1 MPVSARAAEPAG
13 ASGHVCQKPSAC
25 APPSGASLS
34 QDCDVRYRDLSLQ
47 YSGNS
52 SCERAIRRCGQNC
65 GQIRSYEGS
74 RSGEAI
80 RHITTPLKS
89 LIAEYTPH
97 LFYSLNMDELD
108 EAKKEALRNVYRGT
122 PGSSRDVFAMP
133 GGGGA
138 GASTGLK
145 LASCVNQIET
155 PSKPQTPAEKAMFG
169 RLKIDNCTNQYIL
182 QSAVDPAYK
191 ENVRTYSMENA
202 NDPTQRINLASH
214 CQPLTMRPSGDQTM
228 NEYDAGLYLQGA
240 WKKLLQD
247 PSYRIN
253 PNAPE
258 EPRLPSQIRIN
269 QPIAPPSPMP
279 DVRVSMLMQLPYEEI
294 VDPSHPFSPR
304 WDFEDNDRDM
314 FASQGANVF
323 CAGDKDDK
331 VIKVDILSFRDQRI
345 GFTKHVQDRV
355 SFNKNCMSNSGMQKN
370 PCCKVIP
377 NPSQPPQT
385 WPCIPQPCSVCFG
398 ASEDSPAC
406 AVSYTGTPDRK
417 TVVPPFLPVNPVLRI
432 GGTVS
437 SLGSSLQSI
446 NLSSLPSD
454 LNVNQV
460 RGMIGNVQGVMNSVP
475 GGTPVSAMAGQ
486 LRGYANM
493 AGNLQQMASKVGVGN
508 LSSVMNSQGQIFSNM
523 SNLNLNAGDLSAM
536 MRSQASTLSRL
547 PPQVGMGQYASY
559 LRTPANLLGRI
570 DSLKPD
576 MSLANAAPTLRA
588 GQAMLNAFPG
598 TQNVGQVA
606 GQLSGAARTLQNV
619 QPMMGGIGN
628 VSFEKAGEHLK
639 AQSAMALSFSESTTV
654 SSAVKQLK
662 DAGQSLNRIPDTLP
676 IRSLGASVGAKIP
689 GLPNVAAQAENMTVG
704 QLRQSMN
711 AQVNHLSGMVPTST
725 MRMVA
730 PQIASDVRQAIQL
743 PRTLPGLEKAAT
755 SLSSESMEKM
765 VSSYAEGLQTIDPKT
780 PMRSVAPTINAQING
795 VLGLPPGMRVNVA
808 RDFLQNQ
815 SMSFQG
821 LSNINPQRLGAG
833 IESQTSALG
842 STISNFNP
850 ASLGSMFTSQG
861 ALINRFTDMP
871 INRTSQ
877 ILRGYT
883 NNFVDIAKIQNISG
897 ISTSALQTGQ
907 MSAVLGTQLNQLQNF
922 NGATSISTAASSVS
936 SISGMGEA
944 ASPGNLTLGMVT
956 SFPYSPIAACTPLE
970 PAQNPS
976 NMAKMCEQ
984 LRAPMI
990 PINKLKMRYHDPEK
1004 LTESELPSGV
1014 PEGLT
1019 FKEYFGSNMPYIRL
1033 HDTGRPIQ
1041 KSTSSKQDPM
1051 DDLGQYT
1058 AIVGVGREGVSGDA
1072 ERKDERCLFGG
1083 WGGDASF
1090 GGVNISA
1097 PDPITSWTE
1106 LKLYQTRTMRKD
1118 GLYCIGRY
1126 DKVFKPESTEE
1137 KLLGLAGGEFN
1148 AMRPLPGATEQT
1160 RMSQVSWPLAWR
1172 GYTTEPDENQRFP
1185 NFGGTASGILT
1196 GLDNARLG
1204 DILILDENGS
1214 AEGSKPGLP
1223 RLAVVVEGS
1232 NNDPQTCQSEGSC
1245 WVNIQAADDGGSPDI
1260 CGGTDAMGQVLT
1272 RTFYKPS
1279 ASTDLDE
1286 GPFGILGISTDCEDQ
1301 NLQRCVLQRWDQIKV
1316 YRIREDRRTPQNAQ
1330 PASGG

>member
-1 MPVSARAAEPAG
+1 MAYHSSHRRKTHRLRKNCEGWRPYHLLVALFFLSAQIMPVAARASEPAG
-13 ASGHVCQKPSAC
+13 ASGHVCQQPSAC

-52 SCERAIRRCGQNC
+52 SCERAIRRCTENC
-65 GQIRSYEGS
+65 DQIRSYEGS

-89 LIAEYTPH
+89 LITEYTPH

-155 PSKPQTPAEKAMFG
+155 PSKPQTPAEKAMLG

-247 PSYRIN
+247 SSYRIN

-258 EPRLPSQIRIN
+258 EPRLPSQIKIN

-323 CAGDKDDK
+323 CAGDKDK
-331 VIKVDILSFRDQRI
+331 KIIKVDILSFRDQRI

-355 SFNKNCMSNSGMQKN
+355 SFNKNCMDNSGMQKN
-370 PCCKVIP
+370 PCCRVIP
-377 NPSQPPQT
+377 NPPKPPQT
-385 WPCIPQPCSVCFG
+385 WRCVPQPCSVCFA

-417 TVVPPFLPVNPVLRI
+417 TVVSPFLPVNPVLR
-432 GGTVS
+432 
-437 SLGSSLQSI
+437 
-446 NLSSLPSD
+446 
-454 LNVNQV
+454 
-460 RGMIGNVQGVMNSVP
+460 P
-475 GGTPVSAMAGQ
+475 G
-486 LRGYANM
+486 
-493 AGNLQQMASKVGVGN
+493 
-508 LSSVMNSQGQIFSNM
+508 
-523 SNLNLNAGDLSAM
+523 
-536 MRSQASTLSRL
+536 
-547 PPQVGMGQYASY
+547 
-559 LRTPANLLGRI
+559 
-570 DSLKPD
+570 
-576 MSLANAAPTLRA
+576 
-588 GQAMLNAFPG
+588 
-598 TQNVGQVA
+598 
-606 GQLSGAARTLQNV
+606 
-619 QPMMGGIGN
+619 
-628 VSFEKAGEHLK
+628 
-639 AQSAMALSFSESTTV
+639 
-654 SSAVKQLK
+654 
-662 DAGQSLNRIPDTLP
+662 
-676 IRSLGASVGAKIP
+676 
-689 GLPNVAAQAENMTVG
+689 
-704 QLRQSMN
+704 
-711 AQVNHLSGMVPTST
+711 
-725 MRMVA
+725 
-730 PQIASDVRQAIQL
+730 
-743 PRTLPGLEKAAT
+743 
-755 SLSSESMEKM
+755 
-765 VSSYAEGLQTIDPKT
+765 
-780 PMRSVAPTINAQING
+780 
-795 VLGLPPGMRVNVA
+795 
-808 RDFLQNQ
+808 
-815 SMSFQG
+815 
-821 LSNINPQRLGAG
+821 
-833 IESQTSALG
+833 
-842 STISNFNP
+842 
-850 ASLGSMFTSQG
+850 
-861 ALINRFTDMP
+861 
-871 INRTSQ
+871 
-877 ILRGYT
+877 
-883 NNFVDIAKIQNISG
+883 
-897 ISTSALQTGQ
+897 
-907 MSAVLGTQLNQLQNF
+907 
-922 NGATSISTAASSVS
+922 
-936 SISGMGEA
+936 
-944 ASPGNLTLGMVT
+944 GNLTLGMVT
-956 SFPYSPIAACTPLE
+956 SFPYYSIAACTPLE

-976 NMAKMCEQ
+976 NMARMCEQ
-984 LRAPMI
+984 LRAPLI

-1041 KSTSSKQDPM
+1041 KSTSSRQDPM

-1058 AIVGVGREGVSGDA
+1058 AIVGVGREGVSGNA

-1083 WGGDASF
+1083 WGGEASF
-1090 GGVNISA
+1090 GGVSISA

-1126 DKVFKPESTEE
+1126 DKVFKPEGTEE

-1160 RMSQVSWPLAWR
+1160 RMSKVSWPLAWR
-1172 GYTTEPDENQRFP
+1172 GYITEPDEKHRFP

-1223 RLAVVVEGS
+1223 RLAVVVNGS

-1279 ASTDLDE
+1279 ASTDLNE
-1286 GPFGILGISTDCEDQ
+1286 GPFGILGISTDCDDQ
-1301 NLQRCVLQRWDQIKV
+1301 NLQRCVLQRWDEIKV

-1330 PASGG
+1330 SASGG